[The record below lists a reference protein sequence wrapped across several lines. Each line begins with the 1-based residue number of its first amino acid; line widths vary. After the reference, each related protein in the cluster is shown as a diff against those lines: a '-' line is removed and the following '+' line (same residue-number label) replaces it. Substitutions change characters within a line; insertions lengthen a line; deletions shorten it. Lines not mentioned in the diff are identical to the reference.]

1 MFSHSDSKSSCEGL
15 RLNLQVG
22 LLTVR
27 ALLGA
32 KLTLQQHHPTPCTA
46 MQISSSVNSGAFPLV
61 TPRTTLITPRCP
73 SDSNDDTSSC
83 AQQARQAPRVARKK
97 RASRRVQ
104 LSTCGDLTS
113 RCMLQPLDENMAVSG
128 PLDDE
133 SDEEC
138 GGGGSGGGSGGSSL
152 CFGQENGAGG
162 IHNDYCPPE
171 RKSKNV
177 LFTPR

>member
-1 MFSHSDSKSSCEGL
+1 
-15 RLNLQVG
+15 
-22 LLTVR
+22 
-27 ALLGA
+27 
-32 KLTLQQHHPTPCTA
+32 
-46 MQISSSVNSGAFPLV
+46 
-61 TPRTTLITPRCP
+61 
-73 SDSNDDTSSC
+73 
-83 AQQARQAPRVARKK
+83 
-97 RASRRVQ
+97 
-104 LSTCGDLTS
+104 
-113 RCMLQPLDENMAVSG
+113 MLQPLDENMAVSG